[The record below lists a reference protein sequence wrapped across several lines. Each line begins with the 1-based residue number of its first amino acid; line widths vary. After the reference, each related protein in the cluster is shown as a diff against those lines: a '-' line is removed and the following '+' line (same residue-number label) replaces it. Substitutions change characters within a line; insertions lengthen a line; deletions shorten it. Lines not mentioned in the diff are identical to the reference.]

1 MIHGERKK
9 NRLPIGY
16 RDSIQLDWRCL
27 LHEKIS
33 ALHII
38 VIYIRLY
45 KLLLLSFAGP
55 EQYAITIMIN
65 RQTIKI
71 YLNNGYSTSCTT
83 IVAIVVYGHHN
94 NNIVVLTRTQCV
106 DCDRKIYNIKYNS
119 V

>member
-1 MIHGERKK
+1 MVNEKK
-9 NRLPIGY
+9 PLTY
-16 RDSIQLDWRCL
+16 RYSIQLNWRCL

-38 VIYIRLY
+38 VSYIRLY

-71 YLNNGYSTSCTT
+71 YPNYGYSTSCTT
-83 IVAIVVYGHHN
+83 IVAIVGYGYH
-94 NNIVVLTRTQCV
+94 NNIVVLTRTQCM